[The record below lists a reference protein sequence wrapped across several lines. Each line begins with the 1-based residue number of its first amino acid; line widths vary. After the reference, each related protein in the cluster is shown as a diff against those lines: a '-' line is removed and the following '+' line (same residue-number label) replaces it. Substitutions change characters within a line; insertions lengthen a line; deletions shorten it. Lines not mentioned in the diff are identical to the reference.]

1 MATYVMTF
9 YRVEIEDKRRKKKNV
24 CGTASVLTDLNVGK

>member
-1 MATYVMTF
+1 MAAYVMAF
-9 YRVEIEDKRRKKKNV
+9 YKVEIEDKRRKKV

>member
-1 MATYVMTF
+1 MITYVMTF
-9 YRVEIEDKRRKKKNV
+9 YRVEIEDKRRKKTV